1 MKQILKLIG
10 GLLIGAAVGFIIA
23 TVGVVL
29 FTELTLAEYLEKFTA
44 IDVLNIFEGALAG
57 GLGIIAAIIL
67 QTLIHEAGHLVCG
80 LLSGYKFVS
89 FRIFSLILFRNE
101 SGKLRLKRFSIAG
114 TGGQCLLLPPDVPS
128 EQMPTFWYNAG
139 GVLFNL
145 IATLLAIPLFF
156 LNLPPFLLVMNIM
169 FVAGGAFIIL
179 TNGIPMTIG
188 GINNDGKNAL
198 QLHKNKA
205 DLRALDIQ
213 LRSNAL
219 VQQGVRPKDLPAEWF
234 ETAEE
239 IDYKDSLQVA
249 VAIFSASYFLDR
261 MEWER
266 AYQTLS
272 ALYAH
277 KADIMPLYVNE
288 IACELLFTALITDRN
303 DEAAQLHTAGL
314 KKYIQQT
321 RAVMSSKE
329 RVRCA
334 ISLKLE
340 QDPEKARQIYE
351 KVLAN
356 RNKYLMQG
364 ELESDLALMQEM
376 FSQHW
381 TKCRKE

>member
-1 MKQILKLIG
+1 MKQVLKLIG
-10 GLLIGAAVGFIIA
+10 GLLFGAAVGFIIA
-23 TVGVVL
+23 TIGVVL
-29 FTELTLAEYLEKFTA
+29 FTELTLAEFFAKFSV
-44 IDVLNIFEGALAG
+44 IEIMDIMEGALAG
-57 GLGIIAAIIL
+57 GLGIIVAIVL
-67 QTLIHEAGHLVCG
+67 QTLIHEAGHLMCG
-80 LLSGYKFVS
+80 LLSGYTFVS
-89 FRIFSLILFRNE
+89 FRLFSLILFRNAE
-101 SGKLRLKRFSIAG
+101 GKLRLKRFSIAG
-114 TGGQCLLLPPDVPS
+114 TGGQCLLLPPDVPY

-145 IATLLAIPLFF
+145 IAVLLAIPLFF
-156 LNLPPFLLVMNIM
+156 LEIHPFCFVMNFM
-169 FVAGGAFIIL
+169 FVFAGGFIIL

-261 MEWER
+261 MEWEK
-266 AYQTLS
+266 AYQTLTN
-272 ALYAH
+272 LNAH
-277 KADIMPLYVNE
+277 KAEIMPLFVNE
-288 IACELLFTALITDRN
+288 IACELLFAALITGRN
-303 DEAAQLHTAGL
+303 DEAAQLYTDEL
-314 KKYIQQT
+314 KKYIRQT

-329 RVRCA
+329 RVLCA
-334 ISLKLE
+334 IALKLE
-340 QDPEKARQIYE
+340 QDPEKAREIYE

-356 RNKYLMQG
+356 RDKYLMQG
-364 ELESDLALMQEM
+364 EVESDLALMQEICLGQ
-376 FSQHW
+376 SE
-381 TKCRKE
+381 K

>member
-1 MKQILKLIG
+1 MKQVLKLIG
-10 GLLIGAAVGFIIA
+10 GLLLGAAVGFIIA
-23 TVGVVL
+23 TIGVL
-29 FTELTLAEYLEKFTA
+29 IFTDLSMAEYMAKFSLME
-44 IDVLNIFEGALAG
+44 ILDIMKGALAG
-57 GLGIIAAIIL
+57 GLGIVVAIVL

-89 FRIFSLILFRNE
+89 FRLFSLILFRNE
-101 SGKLRLKRFSIAG
+101 QGKLRLKRFSSAG
-114 TGGQCLLLPPDVPS
+114 TGGQCLLLPPDVPY

-156 LNLPPFLLVMNIM
+156 LNLHPILMVMNIM
-169 FVAGGAFIIL
+169 FVLGGSFIIL

-198 QLHKNKA
+198 QLHKNRA

-261 MEWER
+261 MEWEK
-266 AYQTLS
+266 AYQTLTD
-272 ALYAH
+272 LHAH
-277 KADIMPLYVNE
+277 KAEIMPLYANE
-288 IACELLFTALITDRN
+288 IACELLFAALVTDRN
-303 DEAAQLHTAGL
+303 DEATQLHTDEL
-314 KKYIQQT
+314 KKYIEQM
-321 RAVMSSKE
+321 RGFMSSKE

-334 ISLKLE
+334 IALKLE
-340 QDPEKARQIYE
+340 QNPEKAHRIYE
-351 KVLAN
+351 EVFAN
-356 RNKYLMQG
+356 RTKYLMQG
-364 ELESDLALMQEM
+364 EVESDLAIMQEM
-376 FSQHW
+376 LSLHSQL
-381 TKCRKE
+381 

>member
-1 MKQILKLIG
+1 MKQVLKLIG
-10 GLLIGAAVGFIIA
+10 GLLIGTAVGFIIA
-23 TVGVVL
+23 TIGVVL
-29 FTELTLAEYLEKFTA
+29 FTELTLAEYWAKFTA
-44 IDVLNIFEGALAG
+44 IDILGILEGALAG
-57 GLGIIAAIIL
+57 GLGIVVGIVL
-67 QTLIHEAGHLVCG
+67 QILIHEAGHLVCG
-80 LLSGYKFVS
+80 LLSGYTFVS
-89 FRIFSLILFRNE
+89 FRLFSLILFRNE
-101 SGKLRLKRFSIAG
+101 QGKLRLKRFSIAG
-114 TGGQCLLLPPDVPS
+114 TGGQCLLLPPNVSP

-156 LNLPPFLLVMNIM
+156 MGIPAILFVMNFM
-169 FVAGGAFIIL
+169 FVFAGTFIIL

-219 VQQGVRPKDLPAEWF
+219 VQQGIRPKDLPAEWF
-234 ETAEE
+234 EETEE

-266 AYQTLS
+266 AYQILS
-272 ALYAH
+272 NLHAH
-277 KADIMPLYVNE
+277 KSEMMPLYANE
-288 IACELLFTALITDRN
+288 VACELLFSALVTDRN
-303 DEAAQLHTAGL
+303 NEAALLHTDEL

-329 RVRCA
+329 RVLSA
-334 ISLKLE
+334 IALKLE
-340 QDPEKARQIYE
+340 QDPEKSCHIYE
-351 KVLAN
+351 KVLTN

-364 ELESDLALMQEM
+364 EVESDLAIMREILFLQ
-376 FSQHW
+376 SQL
-381 TKCRKE
+381 